1 MREKLSGR
9 LGFIMLAAACAV
21 GLGNVWRFPFIVGQ
35 NGGAAFVFIYLVFL
49 VLFGLPLL
57 IAELSIGRASGCGIS
72 GALRELTQH
81 HKRSWHIIGAVIFLG
96 NALLLLY
103 YTDVGGW
110 LFCFSSS
117 YLRDGVAP
125 DFSAMLADSPRRA
138 AFMLFTVISAS
149 AVCAVGVQRGVERA
163 TKWMMLMLLL
173 VIVVLAVKSLGLE
186 GAAKGLEFYLKP
198 DWGKIAAR
206 PFKVVFEAMGQAF
219 FTLSVG
225 VGCMTI
231 FGSYISR
238 GQSLVKESIWI
249 VTIDTFIAFVS
260 GLVIFPACATFGV
273 AVDSGPGLIFKA
285 LPGVFAA
292 MDGGRIWG
300 TVFFLFL
307 SLAAFTTVIAVFE
320 CIIGGIAD
328 ETRFGRKW
336 IALGAGAV
344 VAAGALPTVLVPGVL
359 EIEDFIFSQ
368 FWLPLGALVIC
379 LFVSR
384 RFGWGFESFR
394 KEALTGEGV
403 DLPRWTRLLYRW
415 IIPAMIGV
423 IIVASFRR

>member
-21 GLGNVWRFPFIVGQ
+21 GLGNVWRFPFVVGQ
-35 NGGAAFVFIYLVFL
+35 NGGAAFVLIYLFFL

-57 IAELSIGRASGCGIS
+57 VAELSLGRASGCGIS
-72 GALRELTQH
+72 GALRELSQRR
-81 HKRSWHIIGAVIFLG
+81 KRCWHFAGAAIFLG

-110 LFCFSSS
+110 LFCFTGS
-117 YLRDGVAP
+117 YLRCGSAP
-125 DFSAMLADSPRRA
+125 DFSAMLADGPRRA
-138 AFMLFTVISAS
+138 AFMLFTVFAAS
-149 AVCAVGVQRGVERA
+149 AVCAVGVQKGVERA
-163 TKWMMLMLLL
+163 TKWMMLVLLL
-173 VIVVLAVKSLGLE
+173 VIVALAVKSLGLE
-186 GAAKGLEFYLKP
+186 GAARGLEFYLKP
-198 DWGKIAAR
+198 DWGKVAAR

-225 VGCMTI
+225 VGCMAI

-292 MDGGRIWG
+292 MEGGRVWG

-307 SLAAFTTVIAVFE
+307 SMAAFTTIIAVFE

-336 IALGAGAV
+336 ISLGAGAA

-359 EIEDFIFSQ
+359 EMEDFVFSQ
-368 FWLPLGALVIC
+368 FWLPLGALAIS

-384 RFGWGFESFR
+384 RFGWGFAGFR
-394 KEALTGEGV
+394 KEASSGEGL
-403 DLPRWTRLLYRW
+403 DLPEWTKVLYRW
-415 IIPAMIGV
+415 IIPAMIV
-423 IIVASFRR
+423 AIITAGLAR